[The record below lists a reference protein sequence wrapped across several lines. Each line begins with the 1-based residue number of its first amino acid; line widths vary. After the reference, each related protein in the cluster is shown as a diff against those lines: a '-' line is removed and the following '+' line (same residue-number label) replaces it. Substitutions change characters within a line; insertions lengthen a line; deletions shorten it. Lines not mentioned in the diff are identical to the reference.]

1 MRIEVKERIPTTQKE
16 FDSVNQNN
24 RLRMSAEIHRDV
36 KRRKRGSYNPVD
48 GTFED
53 FMETYNE

>member
-1 MRIEVKERIPTTQKE
+1 MKIEVREKIQTTQKE

-53 FMETYNE
+53 FMESIHD